1 MTDEFSF
8 SPPAFKPGEALV
20 GIRRTV
26 RDWRT
31 LTERGPGFDLKGQSV
46 LTLEVVE
53 AVVRARVVR
62 QPGRSPEWETHELS
76 SSQDV
81 RKFTDHLK
89 KRVQQWGDRDE

>member
-1 MTDEFSF
+1 MSDDFSF

-31 LTERGPGFDLKGQSV
+31 LTERGPGFDFKGQPV
-46 LTLEVVE
+46 LTLEVADGVLQ
-53 AVVRARVVR
+53 ARVVR
-62 QPGRSPEWETHELS
+62 QPARSPQWDTHALR
-76 SSQDV
+76 SSQEV
-81 RKFTDHLK
+81 RKFTDDLK